1 MENPSPSVFF
11 FTKKTMETRICI
23 SIVFSYLK
31 VEESL
36 YLLLCVTIFIQINFN
51 CNKPDF
57 YSNYVYI
64 L

>member
-23 SIVFSYLK
+23 SIVFLF
-31 VEESL
+31 EAENPF

-51 CNKPDF
+51 CNKPVF

>member
-11 FTKKTMETRICI
+11 FTKKRWKHE
-23 SIVFSYLK
+23 SAFPSFFYLK
-31 VEESL
+31 AEESL
-36 YLLLCVTIFIQINFN
+36 YLLLCITIFIQINFN

>member
-23 SIVFSYLK
+23 SIVFLFK
-31 VEESL
+31 AESL
-36 YLLLCVTIFIQINFN
+36 FHLLLCVTIFIQINFN
-51 CNKPDF
+51 CNEPDF

>member
-1 MENPSPSVFF
+1 
-11 FTKKTMETRICI
+11 METRICI

>member
-1 MENPSPSVFF
+1 
-11 FTKKTMETRICI
+11 METRICI
-23 SIVFSYLK
+23 SIVFYLK
-31 VEESL
+31 AEESL